1 MLVGVTGPKIRI
13 FSSTVTLMRVH
24 RDARGLSRPGPGDL
38 DVDSAIVMVHR
49 DPGRINRRTSTSQ
62 HHLWQLVI
70 SDWILDIVATVVCP
84 TFTRSKLSMILVSML
99 RPYLR
104 RSVTY
109 KLVSPNTV
117 TYL

>member
-62 HHLWQLVI
+62 HHLWQLAI

-84 TFTRSKLSMILVSML
+84 TFTRSKL
-99 RPYLR
+99 RC
-104 RSVTY
+104 
-109 KLVSPNTV
+109 
-117 TYL
+117 